1 MYWVAGVKAAAATVV
16 GVGVLVYGS
25 FALYE
30 GSWSLAQHNIVHQQG
45 LNNAQYQANVD
56 SQSYQATFVQQA
68 DKDYEQV
75 TLDKFNIEQAKAAG
89 DTTGVQ
95 DAYAAVQADI
105 HMFCQAAA
113 KLTDVSKAQ
122 LQPAEMHLYNSA
134 C

>member
-1 MYWVAGVKAAAATVV
+1 MYWVAGVKIAAASAAVV
-16 GVGVLVYGS
+16 GAITYGS

-45 LNNAQYQANVD
+45 LNNAQYQATVNT
-56 SQSYQATFVQQA
+56 QAYQATFVQQA

-75 TLDKFNIEQAKAAG
+75 TLDKYNIDQAKAAH
-89 DTTGVQ
+89 DTTGEQ

-105 HMFCQAAA
+105 NMFCQAAS

-122 LQPAEMHLYNSA
+122 LQPAEMHLYNAS